1 MAVTVSD
8 MDRALLRLIADGE
21 AVRSNPYCSVWPGHV
36 EPELTSMTLSQVES
50 YQTQRISSGRRSSAV
65 GKYQFIKSTLKE
77 CVGYLGCDPM
87 RTVFSRDVQDALI
100 IQRLIKFRKY
110 DQWKAESIDTGKFM
124 IFLSAEFASMPVPYD
139 ISAGSIY
146 KNSPRRN
153 LKKGQS
159 FYAGDGLNKANHDP
173 DHLYQALEDI
183 KAGGTGEV
191 REINVTTTGS
201 NRALPVTGV
210 SEKSQVEKSAAG
222 PGVGAYRGTRAGS
235 QPQNNVSPQDYNPYI
250 YGRIDPL
257 DDRYD
262 FRTGEKIKDIGI
274 HGISSAAAT
283 PVQTQT
289 SGATNSPTNAGVA
302 PVEAPS
308 NPDAEDPR
316 GQEQLPDLV
325 PKPDLPS
332 PPPIDKNP
340 DEDPGAPGLPFG
352 ADEIKEAIDKKLEV
366 ITKKIDNFLPCVESV
381 TDGLGL
387 PGALTNVTDDV
398 TGAITG
404 AITDATN
411 NITGAV
417 DGAISDAKD
426 DLISTSKS
434 WLNSNKGPQ

>member
-36 EPELTSMTLSQVES
+36 EPELTVMTLSQVES
-50 YQTQRISSGRRSSAV
+50 YQNQRIASGRRSSAV

-124 IFLSAEFASMPVPYD
+124 IFLAAEFASMPVPYD
-139 ISAGSIY
+139 IPAGSIY

-183 KAGGTGEV
+183 KAGGSGEV
-191 REINVTTTGS
+191 QEIDVTTTGS
-201 NRALPVTGV
+201 NRALPPTGV
-210 SEKSQVEKSAAG
+210 SEKAQVEKSAAG

-235 QPQNNVSPQDYNPYI
+235 QPQNSVSPQDYNPYI
-250 YGRIDPL
+250 YGKIDPL

-283 PVQTQT
+283 PVQTET

-325 PKPDLPS
+325 PKPDEPS
-332 PPPIDKNP
+332 PPPTDKNP
-340 DEDPGAPGLPFG
+340 DEDPAAPPLPFG
-352 ADEIKEAIDKKLEV
+352 AGEILEAIEKKVEV
-366 ITKKIDNFLPCVESV
+366 VATKIDNFLPCVES
-381 TDGLGL
+381 
-387 PGALTNVTDDV
+387 
-398 TGAITG
+398 
-404 AITDATN
+404 ITDKVTSDLP
-411 NITGAV
+411 IT
-417 DGAISDAKD
+417 KD
-426 DLISTSKS
+426 KADEIITDTKK
-434 WLNSNKGPQ
+434 WLDTRGS

>member
-21 AVRSNPYCSVWPGHV
+21 AVRSNPYCSVWPGHI
-36 EPELTSMTLSQVES
+36 EPELTVMTLSQVES
-50 YQTQRISSGRRSSAV
+50 YQNQRIASGRRSSAV

-110 DQWKAESIDTGKFM
+110 DEWKAESIDTGKFM
-124 IFLSAEFASMPVPYD
+124 IFLAAEFASMPVPYD
-139 ISAGSIY
+139 IPAGSIY

-183 KAGGTGEV
+183 KAGGAGEV
-191 REINVTTTGS
+191 KEIDVTTTGS
-201 NRALPVTGV
+201 NRALPPTGV
-210 SEKSQVEKSAAG
+210 SEKAQVEKSAAG

-235 QPQNNVSPQDYNPYI
+235 QPQNSVSPQDYNPYI

-283 PVQTQT
+283 PVQTET

-308 NPDAEDPR
+308 NPDAENPK

-325 PKPDLPS
+325 PKPNEPS
-332 PPPIDKNP
+332 PPPTDKNP
-340 DEDPGAPGLPFG
+340 DEDPSAPPLPFG
-352 ADEIKEAIDKKLEV
+352 ASEIVEAIEKKVEV
-366 ITKKIDNFLPCVESV
+366 VATKIDNLLPCVES
-381 TDGLGL
+381 
-387 PGALTNVTDDV
+387 
-398 TGAITG
+398 
-404 AITDATN
+404 ITDR
-411 NITGAV
+411 
-417 DGAISDAKD
+417 
-426 DLISTSKS
+426 STSDLPITKDTANEIITDTKN
-434 WLNSNKGPQ
+434 WLDTRGS

>member
-36 EPELTSMTLSQVES
+36 EPELTVMTLSQVES
-50 YQTQRISSGRRSSAV
+50 YQKQRIKDGRKSSAV

-124 IFLSAEFASMPVPYD
+124 IFLAAEFASMPVPYD
-139 ISAGSIY
+139 IPAGSIY

-183 KAGGTGEV
+183 KAGGSGEV
-191 REINVTTTGS
+191 QEIDVTTTGS
-201 NRALPVTGV
+201 NRALPPTGV
-210 SEKSQVEKSAAG
+210 SEKAQVEKSSAG

-235 QPQNNVSPQDYNPYI
+235 QPQNSVSPQDYNPYI

-283 PVQTQT
+283 PVQTET

-325 PKPDLPS
+325 PKPEEPA
-332 PPPIDKNP
+332 PPPTDKNP

-352 ADEIKEAIDKKLEV
+352 ADEIIKAIEKKVEV
-366 ITKKIDNFLPCVESV
+366 IATKIDNLLPCVESV
-381 TDGLGL
+381 TDGYSLSD
-387 PGALTNVTDDV
+387 AISTATDD
-398 TGAITG
+398 
-404 AITDATN
+404 
-411 NITGAV
+411 ITGAV
-417 DGAISDAKD
+417 TDAVTGAVTDAKD